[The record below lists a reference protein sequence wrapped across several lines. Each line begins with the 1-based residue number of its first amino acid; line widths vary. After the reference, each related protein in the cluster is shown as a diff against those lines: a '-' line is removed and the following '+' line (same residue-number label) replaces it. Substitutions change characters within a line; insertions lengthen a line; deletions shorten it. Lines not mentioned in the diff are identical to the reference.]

1 MAHWEAGGAL
11 ARGKPPGKMLLRGAP
26 KLGYVRSRKQGVWAR
41 IKPSKWFLAK
51 TMLRGSAI
59 AALAAMYMHAL
70 HKQVDLDDQARRQ
83 EQDGY
88 FYCVLKDG
96 YDMFSD
102 AFVDILHSAEGFS
115 KKFYPDNKGV
125 AVGYGYNPT
134 QNSAEYN
141 KGIMDFAGIDE
152 ATQAL
157 ILKNA
162 GKLRE
167 ADMGRVPEEFKGIR
181 LTEEQINRMALYAK
195 MTYEQDFL
203 QVLADKMDRRGYG
216 AQAKQKALVSY
227 GRMPENEKA
236 VLVHMAYKVGRA
248 NLSKYEG
255 FFGNFLEYLDNPTDE
270 NRKKVAAGFVY
281 RYKKGGKMLT
291 DDRVGRMH
299 RTAFLG
305 QSPKGA
311 PRPSGAQGLAQAQK
325 APSAAGQPAELT
337 EDEKYA
343 QASKE
348 VARMM
353 SFGALARYLAQKAE
367 GLARERDEG
376 SAKPAM
382 GKG

>member
-1 MAHWEAGGAL
+1 M
-11 ARGKPPGKMLLRGAP
+11 
-26 KLGYVRSRKQGVWAR
+26 GYVHSKQQGVWAR
-41 IKPSKWFLAK
+41 IRPSKWFLAK

-70 HKQVDLDDQARRQ
+70 HKQVDLDEQARRE

-88 FYCVLKDG
+88 FYCVMKDG

-167 ADMGRVPEEFKGIR
+167 SDMGCVPEEFKGIR
-181 LTEEQINRMALYAK
+181 LTGEQINKMALYAK

-203 QVLADKMDRRGYG
+203 QVLQAKMEARGYG
-216 AQAKQKALVSY
+216 ASAKQKALASY
-227 GRMPENEKA
+227 GRLPDNEKA

-255 FFGNFLEYLDNPTDE
+255 FFGNFLAYLDNPTDE
-270 NRKKVAAGFVY
+270 NRKKVSEGFVY

-305 QSPKGA
+305 AGA
-311 PRPSGAQGLAQAQK
+311 KHGAKAGSGQAQLAK
-325 APSAAGQPAELT
+325 EAPAVPADAGLT

-348 VARMM
+348 VAQMM
-353 SFGALARYLAQKAE
+353 SFGALARYLAQKSAGMAE
-367 GLARERDEG
+367 SRDAR
-376 SAKPAM
+376 AAPAAGM